1 MGRVLAVSITA
12 LLTCVTAWGAN
23 APERAKGLS
32 AHSLPKRVA
41 ALDPSG
47 KIKWGY
53 TISLPGVQVAPAD
66 RPVVQ
71 SAAALVEFLKKQPAT
86 VQANGIWVVTTSPA
100 AYSPEETKDLEDLK
114 HLCKAAAIPLFICR
128 GSELPDGW
136 QRFSLLARERDSH
149 ASA

>member
-1 MGRVLAVSITA
+1 MGRVLTVG
-12 LLTCVTAWGAN
+12 VTVMLGCAMAWGAN
-23 APERAKGLS
+23 APERAGGLS
-32 AHSLPKRVA
+32 AHALPKRVA

-47 KIKWGY
+47 RVKWGY
-53 TISLPGVQVAPAD
+53 TIRLPGTQVPQAD

-100 AYSPEETKDLEDLK
+100 AYSPEEAKDLEELK
-114 HLCKAAAIPLFICR
+114 RLCKAAGIPLFICR

-136 QRFSLLARERDSH
+136 QRFSLLAREPDSR